1 MNFAKSWPDYLL
13 PIGIIACLM
22 VIFVPLP
29 PMVMDIM
36 LAANISVAVIIL
48 LATVYAKSPL
58 ELSVFPSLLL
68 VTTLARLALNVGT
81 TRLILTRGAIDGD
94 QAAGGVIQGF
104 SQFVAG
110 DSLAVGFVIFAI
122 ILVIQFVVITKGAS
136 RISEVAARF
145 TLDGMP
151 GRQLAID
158 ADLNA
163 GVIDNEE
170 AQQQRKDVIA
180 QADFYGTMD
189 GASKFV
195 RGDAIA
201 GAIITLINI
210 AAGLVIGLS
219 AGMTLAEAGTT
230 FTRLTIGDGLVS
242 QLPALLISLAAGLLV
257 TRSTRQTDLSR
268 ESVKQVFAHPV
279 VLVITAIFLA
289 LMVATNL
296 PKIPLL
302 ALAAACLGGAYALQ
316 QRQQQTLANN
326 LAVANATQVNQQT
339 TPAASDAHSIE
350 KLLASDVVEMQ
361 LGMGLIRLADPRS
374 GGVLLEQITTTRKL
388 VANQIGIVLPKVRL
402 KDDMHLDANQFKILI
417 QGRVVEQGTVQPDFC
432 LAIDTG
438 NANKPLG
445 ELAVREVAD
454 GHLADG
460 PSYWILPESIAVAQQ
475 AGYQVKTST
484 DVLSQQLEFA
494 AIENADD
501 LLTRDA
507 TKLLIDS
514 LRVASPTVVDEV
526 IPNVL
531 TISQVQQVLKMLVKE
546 GISIRPLGLIL
557 ETLGDH
563 ASETQSIWQLTEY
576 VRQRLSHHIA
586 AGLAGA
592 QRAPVSIFT
601 LSSEL
606 QHRLACAWDNEQ
618 QEIRIGL
625 SMTVRQSLSDA
636 INAMAEQM
644 IVTGFRPIMM
654 VEQSIRPAVA
664 SLCENNQTS
673 VFVLGS
679 KEAESAE
686 LNFVGEIGSAD
697 IQTLA
702 SAA

>member
-1 MNFAKSWPDYLL
+1 
-13 PIGIIACLM
+13 M

-29 PMVMDIM
+29 PMVMDVM
-36 LAANISVAVIIL
+36 LAANISLAVVIL

-94 QAAGGVIQGF
+94 QAAGGVIQSF

-110 DSLAVGFVIFAI
+110 DSLAIGLVVFSI

-170 AQQQRKDVIA
+170 AQQQRRDVIA

-210 AAGLVIGLS
+210 AGGLVIGLS
-219 AGMTLAEAGTT
+219 HGMTLSQAGTT
-230 FTRLTIGDGLVS
+230 FTQLTIGDGLVS

-268 ESVKQVFAHPV
+268 ESARQVFARPV
-279 VLVITAIFLA
+279 VLVITAIFLG
-289 LMVATNL
+289 LMVLTNL

-302 ALAAACLGGAYALQ
+302 TIAAVCLGGAYALQ
-316 QRQQQTLANN
+316 QR
-326 LAVANATQVNQQT
+326 NQQALAARVT
-339 TPAASDAHSIE
+339 QARVPATNDQKPPASSDACSIE
-350 KLLASDVVEMQ
+350 NLLASDLVEMR
-361 LGMGLIRLADPRS
+361 LGMGLIRLADPS
-374 GGVLLEQITTTRKL
+374 NGGVLLGQITAVRQS

-402 KDDMHLDANQFKILI
+402 KDDMQLDANQFRILI
-417 QGRVVEQGTVQPDFC
+417 QGRVVEQGMIQPDFC

-438 NANKPLG
+438 NATKPLG
-445 ELAVREVAD
+445 ELAVREVAE

-494 AIENADD
+494 AIENAED
-501 LLTRDA
+501 LLTRDS
-507 TKLLIDS
+507 TKLLVDS
-514 LRVASPTVVDEV
+514 VRVTSPTVVDEV
-526 IPNVL
+526 IPTLL
-531 TISQVQQVLKMLVKE
+531 TISQVQQVLKSLVKE

-563 ASETQSIWQLTEY
+563 AAETKSIWQLTER

-586 AGLAGA
+586 GGLAGTE
-592 QRAPVSIFT
+592 RAPVSVFT

-606 QHRLACAWDNEQ
+606 QHRLACAWDSDRH
-618 QEIRIGL
+618 EIRVGL
-625 SMTVRQSLSDA
+625 SPTMRQSLADA
-636 INAMAEQM
+636 INSMAEQM

-664 SLCENNQTS
+664 NLCESNRTN
-673 VFVLGS
+673 VFVFGS
-679 KEAESAE
+679 KEAESAD
-686 LNFVGEIGSAD
+686 LNFVGEIGSSD
-697 IQTLA
+697 LQTLA